1 MRRGILQG
9 LAAKAVNLTRT
20 KGHPEAMLERLDPP
34 VPPNVEVGDYRSAV
48 RAMVDRKLL
57 QSSQYQTQ
65 QWRADRTRSHPDI
78 LLFEMLLVRR
88 MAQLGVPMFTH
99 AVYRDAANQ
108 NALHEAGHS
117 RATAGQSPH
126 NYGLAADIVH
136 SRLGWNLS
144 ERSWAV
150 VGHIGKELAATLRVH
165 DSFYTEIDPV
175 TGVEITR
182 ERTKPLRI
190 IWGGDWSFYD
200 PAHWELQDWKSLK
213 DWQF

>member
-1 MRRGILQG
+1 MDIQPAQLSVSLMRRTILEG
-9 LAAKAVNLTRT
+9 LAAKAVNFTRT
-20 KGHPEAMLERLDPP
+20 KGHPEAMLQRLDPP
-34 VPPNVEVGDYRSAV
+34 VPPDIEVGDYRSAL
-48 RAMVDRKLL
+48 RAIVDRNLL

-108 NALHEAGHS
+108 NALHEAGHT

-136 SRLGWNLS
+136 SRLGWNLAK
-144 ERSWAV
+144 RSWAV
-150 VGHIGKELAATLRVH
+150 VGHVGKEVAKQNGIAVR
-165 DSFYTEIDPV
+165 
-175 TGVEITR
+175 
-182 ERTKPLRI
+182 
-190 IWGGDWSFYD
+190 WGGDWSFYD
-200 PAHWELQDWKSLK
+200 PAHWELQDWKAIR